1 VGRDHESG
9 AQIKS
14 LEGDITH
21 VVWRQAAPVNAKT
34 KKKRMKLWN
43 SQGFKTLS
51 DHLPRVDR
59 HRAVDPGG
67 PGDGVVATAIAQ
79 RGHPTLFAVA
89 EQR

>member
-1 VGRDHESG
+1 
-9 AQIKS
+9 
-14 LEGDITH
+14 
-21 VVWRQAAPVNAKT
+21 
-34 KKKRMKLWN
+34 MKLWN
-43 SQGFKTLS
+43 PQGLKTLS